1 MKKKTIA
8 CLIAIVAIVSVA
20 IFAGCV
26 EKEEVMPS
34 TPTSTPLAPTPTPP
48 SVTQPPET
56 PPPITQPPKFEHVEI
71 KLNESVLV
79 KGNLIKL
86 ISVEEE
92 KGIVKIEVHN
102 ETTGETMIIPLSLQ
116 DIVAFK
122 YKNIAI
128 SIGKIEDNRVTLSI
142 GEVAYYEE
150 DMRSQ

>member
-1 MKKKTIA
+1 MEKNMKKKTMTLV
-8 CLIAIVAIVSVA
+8 LIAVAITVTLICIVGVIIKSS
-20 IFAGCV
+20 
-26 EKEEVMPS
+26 E
-34 TPTSTPLAPTPTPP
+34 PP
-48 SVTQPPET
+48 PVTQPPRTPPAVTQPPRT
-56 PPPITQPPKFEHVEI
+56 PPPITRPPKFEHVEI

-102 ETTGETMIIPLSLQ
+102 ETIGETMIIPLSLQ
-116 DIVAFK
+116 DIVSFK

-128 SIGKIEDNRVTLSI
+128 FLSKIEDNRVTLLI
-142 GEVAYYEE
+142 GEAAYYEE